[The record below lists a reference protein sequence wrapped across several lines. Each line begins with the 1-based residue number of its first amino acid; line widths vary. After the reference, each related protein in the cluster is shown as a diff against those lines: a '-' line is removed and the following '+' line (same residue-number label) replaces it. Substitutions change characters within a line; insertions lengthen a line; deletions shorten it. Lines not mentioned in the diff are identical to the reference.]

1 MRSVCVSS
9 SKWDLIPDSY
19 DFFLP
24 RRGPGLAGVGEP
36 RGRAVNIPWGDNGPF
51 EGNMEQMG
59 VSPQDHGWGPGHG
72 AGVREGVSRAAM
84 PHKAGGCVVSTLHS
98 M

>member
-1 MRSVCVSS
+1 MEIPGQRKGDVRSVCVSS

-36 RGRAVNIPWGDNGPF
+36 PGRAVNIPWGDNGPF
-51 EGNMEQMG
+51 EGNMEQLG
-59 VSPQDHGWGPGHG
+59 VSPQDQ
-72 AGVREGVSRAAM
+72 R
-84 PHKAGGCVVSTLHS
+84 VVAIKGD
-98 M
+98 